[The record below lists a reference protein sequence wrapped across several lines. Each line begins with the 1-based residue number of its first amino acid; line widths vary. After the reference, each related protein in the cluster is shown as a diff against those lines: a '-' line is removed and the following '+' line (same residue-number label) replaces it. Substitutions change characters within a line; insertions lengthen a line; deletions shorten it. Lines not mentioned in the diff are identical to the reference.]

1 MRHRLAVSCKIG
13 NNSSPQELSFTTN
26 TSTVWKTKSQG
37 VREDAMKRDVR
48 KELAV
53 ILQDATNML
62 GLTGIELT
70 VTADRIV
77 PCLKFVTKVTLITH
91 QCFSHRWTEITQYQD
106 LFFLLCPQQLAE
118 GTQPGELNEIDELDI
133 PSHITSYSVVRTGA
147 EGRGQFFPGCYCL
160 EVHLAL
166 VWECFCSFFFLTPS
180 LLIKLSVPWPA
191 SYHWLLPIQFFASFF
206 CREWKRDW
214 VGLTGWLGSTHRNPS
229 W

>member
-26 TSTVWKTKSQG
+26 MSTVWKTKSQG
-37 VREDAMKRDVR
+37 VREDAMKRDVS

-91 QCFSHRWTEITQYQD
+91 QCFSHR
-106 LFFLLCPQQLAE
+106 
-118 GTQPGELNEIDELDI
+118 
-133 PSHITSYSVVRTGA
+133 
-147 EGRGQFFPGCYCL
+147 
-160 EVHLAL
+160 
-166 VWECFCSFFFLTPS
+166 
-180 LLIKLSVPWPA
+180 
-191 SYHWLLPIQFFASFF
+191 
-206 CREWKRDW
+206 
-214 VGLTGWLGSTHRNPS
+214 
-229 W
+229 